1 LADVRYVIYGAGG
14 VGCVIGARLFE
25 SGHDVVLI
33 ARGDHLSALQAR
45 GLELRSPEETVT
57 LPLPAVGSPAELSL
71 GGDDVVVLAMKSQ
84 DTAPALAALPDDIA
98 VICAQNGVDNE
109 RVAARRYPE
118 VYGMCVML
126 PALFL
131 EPGIVESHAGPKS
144 GILDVGRYPIG
155 VDDRA
160 QAVAADLEASRF
172 SSVADPAIMRQKYAK
187 LLMNL
192 GNAIEASCGSAA
204 RGGDLWTRARDE
216 AVACFEVAG
225 IDYAS
230 AEEDKARRGDHIR
243 VQPVNGQHRPGG
255 STLQSLARGTGSV
268 ETDYLNGEIVLLGRQ
283 HGIPTPVN
291 TLLQRTANRMARERT
306 APGSLTADDLL
317 AQLP

>member
-144 GILDVGRYPIG
+144 GILDVGRYPSG
-155 VDDRA
+155 VDARA

-172 SSVADPAIMRQKYAK
+172 SSVADPTIMRQKYAK

-230 AEEDKARRGDHIR
+230 AEEDKARRGDHFR

-306 APGSLTADDLL
+306 APGSLTAADLL